1 MGKQNTGFQLKWT
14 VRGVEEGEE
23 APKESSP
30 FAGVQVEWQQT
41 SAVEDH
47 NAINCGALVCSCLN
61 PCLRCHRVDDN
72 SSCHSLPQQTEDGG
86 HQGRGRENKGDCEV
100 PVTCHAVAGHLS
112 PPADPNNTTGVT
124 DLSTG
129 HSSMFSRFF
138 FFSFEQQKRRLI
150 AQLPFWPQCSDEEE
164 WVVEEPRRSASQR
177 RRGRENAMSYSGK
190 AKKGKATL
198 PCHTTLGSER
208 SQCAPAT
215 AKSIRHLLDFSRLPF
230 GWKAKRLREER
241 KAVLPPL
248 AEECM
253 QLAAERAA
261 PLMDGMAQVTRPR
274 ISIQPFNARH
284 IDVVTKYAQ
293 RGLCNVN
300 GGGVE
305 TNAAVV
311 CVVSED
317 VLHFTRAE
325 DNLAHHSLVP
335 INDTTTCSRVH
346 VSSREEGRTGE
357 AVREVSFTPALLVSV
372 ESVQGAAT
380 LHPHRQSS
388 RRCVACAAC
397 ISFHNT
403 SAVRHAPAAQVVMGE
418 TAPDGWHHVAY
429 APPPPTWY
437 EMPPERM
444 STPASPYVAADTALL
459 GKHGRPATPP
469 SSIWSVILKA
479 RAQEVASTS
488 ARSPRETMQQGV

>member
-47 NAINCGALVCSCLN
+47 NAINCGALKTVGTKVVGE
-61 PCLRCHRVDDN
+61 RK
-72 SSCHSLPQQTEDGG
+72 
-86 HQGRGRENKGDCEV
+86 QG
-100 PVTCHAVAGHLS
+100 
-112 PPADPNNTTGVT
+112 

>member
-1 MGKQNTGFQLKWT
+1 MGLRPSPHLQPQMQSKSRTNT
-14 VRGVEEGEE
+14 
-23 APKESSP
+23 
-30 FAGVQVEWQQT
+30 
-41 SAVEDH
+41 
-47 NAINCGALVCSCLN
+47 
-61 PCLRCHRVDDN
+61 
-72 SSCHSLPQQTEDGG
+72 
-86 HQGRGRENKGDCEV
+86 
-100 PVTCHAVAGHLS
+100 
-112 PPADPNNTTGVT
+112 
-124 DLSTG
+124 STG
-129 HSSMFSRFF
+129 MARGTGGGTQRGTRTTSSKS
-138 FFSFEQQKRRLI
+138 
-150 AQLPFWPQCSDEEE
+150 AQLRPPS
-164 WVVEEPRRSASQR
+164 RKMNGTTSQP
-177 RRGRENAMSYSGK
+177 S
-190 AKKGKATL
+190 